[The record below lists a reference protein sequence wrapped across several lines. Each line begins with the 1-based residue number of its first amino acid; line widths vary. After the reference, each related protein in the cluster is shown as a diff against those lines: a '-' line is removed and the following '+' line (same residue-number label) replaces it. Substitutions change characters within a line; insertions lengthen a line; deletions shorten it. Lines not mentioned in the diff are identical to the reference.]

1 MKREGSLTD
10 NRGRGLVAGLFWET
24 KHPDHQPSYTTMP
37 YDREIEG
44 KFYPSLKKIYL
55 ALLDPTEELFVQEAF
70 DGNWLQ
76 WDRVRN
82 ATALTKFFKRS
93 IKINVDIPWY
103 EEWREELEVKLRS
116 KGIQAIVRIAE
127 DETAQSFSAAKFLAT
142 GDWKGRRG
150 RPTKEEK
157 ERELRIQTGIAQENA
172 EDLKRMD
179 EHEKRLTVV

>member
-1 MKREGSLTD
+1 MKRLGPLAGS
-10 NRGRGLVAGLFWET
+10 NGRGLVGGLFYELR
-24 KHPDHQPSYTTMP
+24 KPGIQASYTTKP
-37 YDREIEG
+37 YDWKVG
-44 KFYPSLKKIYL
+44 DVVYPSLKRLYL
-55 ALLDPTEELFVQEAF
+55 ETLDPTEEAFVQLAF

-76 WDRVRN
+76 WDRIRN
-82 ATALTKFFKRS
+82 TSALSRFFKRS
-93 IKINVDIPWY
+93 VSINVEVPWY

-116 KGIQAIVRIAE
+116 KGIKAIVRIAE

-179 EHEKRLTVV
+179 EVEKRLKVV